1 MPDIQ
6 NTRLL
11 LHQLFSLSLSS
22 QDKVLLTMNDFFF
35 KNYDGQSIN
44 KVSFIKGGVL
54 SLRRHSRQEV
64 LLPENHSALKQV
76 IRFSRVFAQHF
87 LRFLTKHYSPA
98 FHQDYQAI
106 VDIYVQI
113 MEQHI
118 EANQYES
125 FYFLLSVLDLHPE
138 YDTRPL
144 QALFGRVIRL
154 QIGQTLHRLDLSL
167 NTALLGDLSFQ
178 EAQDEIEPND
188 LQQHFLCNPNRL
200 AQSTYHSTWQSLLS

>member
-1 MPDIQ
+1 
-6 NTRLL
+6 
-11 LHQLFSLSLSS
+11 
-22 QDKVLLTMNDFFF
+22 
-35 KNYDGQSIN
+35 
-44 KVSFIKGGVL
+44 
-54 SLRRHSRQEV
+54 V

-76 IRFSRVFAQHF
+76 IRFSRLFAQHF

-113 MEQHI
+113 MEQHV
-118 EANQYES
+118 EANEYDP

-154 QIGQTLHRLDLSL
+154 QIGQTLHRLDISL
-167 NTALLGDLSFQ
+167 NTALLGELNFQ
-178 EAQDEIEPND
+178 EGRDEVEPND
-188 LQQHFLCNPNRL
+188 LQQHFLSNPNRL
-200 AQSTYHSTWQSLLS
+200 AQQTYHSTWHSLLSQLDSSLEFPLCYLFRHKLYDQKMFFRQYFRFVQVSRLHPLEYPVAKAARFLAAQQVD